1 MVINPHIL
9 FIGTTEYLQPLS
21 DLLADKGAKTIIGEE
36 HSTLSESKSQISL
49 EMMGM
54 IEDAYRTLGYIDT
67 LVFCD
72 QVRIDEKEYPHP
84 DEIIRQTSYAVSRLL
99 ISVRCLALK
108 MIESDSPGQIIVIC
122 DTSAVAGRHNS
133 WISSTVGGALIGMC
147 KSLAKEL
154 GRYRIAVN
162 IICLGA
168 IEGVDVPNRFTAAE
182 TRILKASG
190 LGKLVNVTH
199 LLNNIFHLASGE
211 HWLNG
216 QILHV
221 NDGLVM

>member
-9 FIGTTEYLQPLS
+9 FVGTTEYLQLLS
-21 DLLADKGAKTIIGEE
+21 DLLADKGAKTMIGEK
-36 HSTLSESKSQISL
+36 HLTLSESKSRISL
-49 EMMGM
+49 EMTNM
-54 IEDAYRTLGYIDT
+54 IEDAYKTLGYIDT

-72 QVRIDEKEYPHP
+72 QVRIDEKKYPHP

-99 ISVRCLALK
+99 ISVRYLALK

-122 DTSAVAGRHNS
+122 DTSAVAGRHNC
-133 WISSTVGGALIGMC
+133 WISSTVGGALIGMS

-162 IICLGA
+162 VICLGA
-168 IEGVDVPNRFTAAE
+168 IEGMDVSNKFTAAE
-182 TRILKASG
+182 IRMLKASG
-190 LGKLVNVTH
+190 LGKLGNVTH